1 MVKVSIHIESPNVD
15 NQSKNIN
22 DINLYDSTIDFTR
35 AFSLLFNQNDN
46 KTEIGI
52 IPLGSIFNAQ
62 NKLKEII
69 KSHSKDVL
77 LIVLDAPK
85 SRKEER
91 LKNNY
96 SIAPDKVFFMI
107 QKMESWILSQ
117 PEVIENYCNESN
129 FIRKKDGERIEFD
142 IKAEEI
148 NHPEQKLNSL
158 FMKYFIDRN
167 GKKAKY
173 HKTKVAPKLIEKLSL
188 SKLIEDFD
196 EVENLMKTFKK

>member
-1 MVKVSIHIESPNVD
+1 
-15 NQSKNIN
+15 
-22 DINLYDSTIDFTR
+22 
-35 AFSLLFNQNDN
+35 
-46 KTEIGI
+46 
-52 IPLGSIFNAQ
+52 
-62 NKLKEII
+62 
-69 KSHSKDVL
+69 
-77 LIVLDAPK
+77 
-85 SRKEER
+85 
-91 LKNNY
+91 
-96 SIAPDKVFFMI
+96 MI